1 MEYNYLIVLF
11 KNKVKKK
18 IINKFQTLQKT
29 ELTFKKLTETSN
41 KVIFEKK
48 MENGVLC
55 QYELALVERYSG
67 HSSNVYI
74 KDDIGRQR
82 KVELVDNDY
91 RILKIVPFS
100 VPDKILDVK
109 TGKRIT
115 SETFIK
121 KYLPEKQLS
130 MVSSLNNK
138 IIVQHDDDYK
148 LFTLKTNSD
157 AQRLI
162 DSLFNYFMENKRTD
176 SIFVKDVST
185 VQRKYLYNILTCLFY
200 LLICILVFYFHH
212 QNNIHLN

>member
-29 ELTFKKLTETSN
+29 ELTFKKLIEASN
-41 KVIFEKK
+41 SVIFEKK
-48 MENGVLC
+48 MENGVPC
-55 QYELALVERYSG
+55 HYELALIEKYSG
-67 HSSNVYI
+67 FSSNVYI
-74 KDDIGRQR
+74 KDEIGRQR
-82 KVELVDNDY
+82 KVELEDDNY

-100 VPDKILDVK
+100 IPDKILDIN

-138 IIVQHDDDYK
+138 LIVQHDDEHK
-148 LFTLKTNSD
+148 LFTLKTISD

-162 DSLFNYFMENKRTD
+162 DSLFDYFMDNKRSD
-176 SIFVKDVST
+176 VIFVKDIST
-185 VQRKYLYNILTCLFY
+185 VQRKYLYNILEEKGFSKSY
-200 LLICILVFYFHH
+200 LQRHSTTH
-212 QNNIHLN
+212 PSKK

>member
-48 MENGVLC
+48 MENGIPC

-185 VQRKYLYNILTCLFY
+185 VQRKYLYNILEEKGFSKSY
-200 LLICILVFYFHH
+200 LQRHSTTH
-212 QNNIHLN
+212 PSKK